1 MTTLLS
7 RLADAR
13 TIETPAATMRTLAS
27 PGFGPGLDPALP
39 VSVWRTEVAAGT
51 PGPEHVVDVD
61 HFVVVLEGALE
72 VRVDGVEHRLGA
84 GDGILVP
91 AGSTRVIRAGD
102 TGAVTVTLGGAGGR
116 ATVGDA
122 DPVLIPWSA

>member
-39 VSVWRTEVAAGT
+39 VSVWRTEVAAGVSMVRASARRLSR
-51 PGPEHVVDVD
+51 VVMSDLLWSTGLSV
-61 HFVVVLEGALE
+61 
-72 VRVDGVEHRLGA
+72 GA
-84 GDGILVP
+84 G
-91 AGSTRVIRAGD
+91 AG
-102 TGAVTVTLGGAGGR
+102 
-116 ATVGDA
+116 
-122 DPVLIPWSA
+122 

>member
-39 VSVWRTEVAAGT
+39 VSVWRTELAADT

-61 HFVVVLEGALE
+61 HFVVVIEGALE
-72 VRVDGVEHRLGA
+72 VRVDGAGHRLAA
-84 GDGILVP
+84 GDGLLIP
-91 AGSTRVIRAGD
+91 AGSTRLIRAGG